1 MINKKLKLTLLILI
15 LIILLVFSYI
25 YMVKSMNAF
34 TYQHFNEKDFLLVQT
49 DLQKEYSFYLNSFK
63 KDNSV
68 QVTFNFHNV
77 IPPHDATIELYS
89 HKTSNYVYIGSY
101 QPTITFAVKDS
112 LFEDSLDSL
121 TISIVDSENRSS
133 YTIEQEKSFEFW
145 KEGKVIN
152 IWFLPFRT
160 YDEETGRDI
169 GYTVSLS

>member
-1 MINKKLKLTLLILI
+1 MINKKLKLTFLIFT

-34 TYQHFNEKDFLLVQT
+34 NHQYFDEKDFLLIQA
-49 DLQKEYSFYLNSFK
+49 DLKKEYSLYLNSFE

-77 IPPHDATIELYS
+77 IPPHEATIELYS
-89 HKTSNYVYIGSY
+89 HKISNYIYIGPY
-101 QPTITFAVKDS
+101 QSTISFAVKDD

-133 YTIEQEKSFEFW
+133 YTIEQEKVFEVW
-145 KEGKVIN
+145 KKGKVVD
-152 IWFLPFRT
+152 IWFLPFRK

>member
-1 MINKKLKLTLLILI
+1 
-15 LIILLVFSYI
+15 
-25 YMVKSMNAF
+25 MNAF
-34 TYQHFNEKDFLLVQT
+34 NHQYFDEKDFLLIQA
-49 DLQKEYSFYLNSFK
+49 DLKKEYSLYLNSFE

-77 IPPHDATIELYS
+77 IPPHEATIELYS
-89 HKTSNYVYIGSY
+89 HKIPNYIYIGPY
-101 QPTITFAVKDS
+101 QPTISFAVKDD

-133 YTIEQEKSFEFW
+133 YTIEQEKVFEVW
-145 KEGKVIN
+145 KKGKVVN
-152 IWFLPFRT
+152 IWFLPFRK

>member
-1 MINKKLKLTLLILI
+1 
-15 LIILLVFSYI
+15 
-25 YMVKSMNAF
+25 MVKSMNAF
-34 TYQHFNEKDFLLVQT
+34 NHQYFDEKDFLLIQA
-49 DLQKEYSFYLNSFK
+49 DLQKEYSLYSNSFE

-77 IPPHDATIELYS
+77 IPPHEATIELYS
-89 HKTSNYVYIGSY
+89 HKISNYIYIGLY
-101 QPTITFAVKDS
+101 QPTISFAVKED

-133 YTIEQEKSFEFW
+133 YTIEQEKVFEFW
-145 KEGKVIN
+145 KKGKVVD
-152 IWFLPFRT
+152 IWFLPFRK